1 MVRLGIILISI
12 LVYIFYFFVLSNC
25 NPDSI
30 EKYNNKYM
38 RRKPYRDPNITNPN
52 RRFTSTPQNNSAPN
66 INEFRGSS
74 PMNNQ
79 SNQIGSVEFGPPV
92 DFENN
97 NTDIG
102 LEDLNSNSFNGFMNN
117 DNELQD
123 LFGKEVDPQSNIGN
137 TF

>member
-12 LVYIFYFFVLSNC
+12 LVYVFYFFVLSNC

-38 RRKPYRDPNITNPN
+38 RRKPYQDPNLVNNN
-52 RRFTSTPQNNSAPN
+52 RRYSPPPQNNTEPN
-66 INEFRGSS
+66 INKFRGNGPINSQ
-74 PMNNQ
+74 PNQ
-79 SNQIGSVEFGPPV
+79 MSDVEFGPPM
-92 DFENN
+92 DFGNSN
-97 NTDIG
+97 ADIG
-102 LEDLNSNSFNGFMNN
+102 LEDLNSNSFNGFTET
-117 DNELQD
+117 DNRLQD